1 MKRLGL
7 ILLALTMIFSVF
19 TLTAC
24 DGADAPTPATETPAA
39 EAPAAEAPASEA
51 PAADPGRPLRI
62 GFAQIGSESDWR
74 VGNTVSIQEAVAAEG
89 WELLFVDANQQQA
102 AQIAALR
109 DFITQGVDYIGFA
122 PVVETGWDQV
132 MQEIKEAGIPV
143 IMLDR
148 NIEMDN
154 RDDYYATW
162 IGANFFNEGE
172 RAANWL
178 VSYLE
183 HTGRAGEEINIVELQ
198 GTVGSSPMLQRQA
211 GFAEVIAGHPNLNI
225 SLSQTG
231 NFETEMGKT
240 VMESF
245 LAQQGADIDVVF
257 AHNDGMAIGAIQAI
271 REFGLNPGED
281 IIIIGIDAVKLA
293 FEAIIAGDM
302 NATIECSPLLG
313 PQFVEAIK
321 ALERGEV
328 LPKITF
334 SNWTDYDDF
343 LYRIYPDRFSSA
355 RVHVD
360 ERVY

>member
-7 ILLALTMIFSVF
+7 YLLAFMMLFSLF
-19 TLTAC
+19 ALTAC
-24 DGADAPTPATETPAA
+24 ADDGGGGD
-39 EAPAAEAPASEA
+39 
-51 PAADPGRPLRI
+51 GPLKV

-74 VGNTVSIQEAVAAEG
+74 VGNTVSIQTAVEAEG
-89 WELLFVDANQQQA
+89 WELIFVDANQQQA

-132 MQEIKEAGIPV
+132 MQEIKDAGIPV
-143 IMLDR
+143 VMLDR
-148 NIEMDN
+148 NIEMPN
-154 RDDYYATW
+154 RDDFYATW
-162 IGANFFNEGE
+162 IGANFIDEGK
-172 RAANWL
+172 RAAGWL

-183 HTGRAGEEINIVELQ
+183 HTGRAGEPINIVELQ
-198 GTVGSSPMLQRQA
+198 GTVGSSPMLHRQQ
-211 GFAEVIAGHPNLNI
+211 GFAEVMAGQPSWNMLA
-225 SLSQTG
+225 SQTG

-245 LAQQGADIDVVF
+245 LAQFGADIDVVF

-271 REFGLNPGED
+271 REYGLNPGVD
-281 IIIIGIDAVKLA
+281 ILIIGIDAVKLA

-313 PQFVEAIK
+313 PQFVQAIK
-321 ALERGEV
+321 ALQRGET
-328 LPKITF
+328 LPKITY

-343 LYRIYPDRFSSA
+343 LFEIYPDRFSSA
-355 RVHVD
+355 RAHVN